1 MIQLNF
7 ITAKRPNKASF
18 IFSSGGERMYL
29 LIFAV
34 GWVVGYATRLIIK
47 HKKPSG
53 NLLVDSTDPDGPFI
67 FLEAT
72 DSLTN
77 IIKQKEV
84 MLTVKHRK

>member
-1 MIQLNF
+1 
-7 ITAKRPNKASF
+7 
-18 IFSSGGERMYL
+18 MYL
-29 LIFAV
+29 VIFV
-34 GWVVGYATRLIIK
+34 IGWVVGYATRLIAK

-84 MLTVKHRK
+84 MLKVKHRK